1 MNRFQ
6 LFTRVLRTA
15 RVPLLAT
22 FAALVVAL
30 VAPSAARAD
39 QVGTITLRGYNGVAD
54 WAYTSADSIVY
65 ASQGCCGVNGAPSVF
80 VSAYRP
86 ETGERLNAYLIPGGP
101 IAPGTYTAAGAF
113 GTSPGLWVL
122 HHSPAGNI
130 SCDGGTFTIHS
141 LDLGN
146 WYGDGFEVSWSQN
159 CAGRE
164 VSGHANIQA
173 VLPPDTRPP
182 ALEMPGYGFMAVETS
197 DVGRI
202 VDYTVTAIDD
212 RDPNPVVVCDP
223 PSGSYFPLGRTDV
236 TCTATD
242 NVGNSSSGTLQ
253 LWVIGP
259 DVTPPLFY
267 NAPSFDV
274 PATSPSGAR
283 VDLYVAATDDRSD
296 PTIICS
302 ANDGSVHVEPKSSH
316 EFPINA
322 VGESTLVTC
331 TATDQ
336 ADNSITT
343 TFTVHVQGAWEQVG
357 GLIAA
362 ISSYDLAT
370 LGTSLT
376 DKLVTVQR
384 MLVAGKRSQ
393 ARANLDS
400 FIAQVKTQSGNGL
413 ADWQAWQ
420 LATTAEQIKTVIGS

>member
-6 LFTRVLRTA
+6 LFTCVLRTA
-15 RVPLLAT
+15 RVPLLGT
-22 FAALVVAL
+22 FAAVAVAL
-30 VAPSAARAD
+30 VVPSAARAD
-39 QVGTITLRGYNGVAD
+39 QVGTITLRGYNGVAE
-54 WAYTSADSIVY
+54 WAYTSSDSIVY
-65 ASQGCCGVNGAPSVF
+65 ASQGCCGVNGAPTAV
-80 VSAYRP
+80 RIGLP
-86 ETGERLNAYLIPGGP
+86 TETGERLNAYLIPGGP
-101 IAPGTYTAAGAF
+101 IARHLTAAGAF

-122 HHSPAGNI
+122 HISPAGNI

-173 VLPPDTRPP
+173 VPPPDTRPP
-182 ALEMPGYGFMAVETS
+182 ALEMPGSGFMAVETS
-197 DVGRI
+197 DAGRI
-202 VDYTVTAIDD
+202 VDFTVTAIDD
-212 RDPNPVVVCDP
+212 RDPNPTVVCDP

-242 NVGNSSSGTLQ
+242 NAGNSSSGTLQ

-259 DVTPPLFY
+259 DVTPPSFY

-274 PATSPSGAR
+274 PATGPSGAR

-296 PTIICS
+296 PTIVCS
-302 ANDGSVHVEPKSSH
+302 TNGGSVPVEPKSSN

-336 ADNSITT
+336 ADNSTTT
-343 TFTVHVQGAWEQVG
+343 TFTVHVQGAWEQVR
-357 GLIAA
+357 GLIAT
-362 ISSYDLAT
+362 ISSYDLGK

-393 ARANLDS
+393 ARENLDS
-400 FIAQVKTQSGNGL
+400 FIAQVKAQSGKGL

-420 LATTAEQIKTVIGS
+420 FATTAEQIKTVIGS